1 MPERQG
7 SKMAKTKTHS
17 SAAGTSATYKK
28 ESQFVQVLKRLSQN
42 RFAMIGLGIVIV
54 IILASILAPV
64 LTPYEPDVFNA
75 SSAFEGSS
83 LSHPLGCD
91 NFGRDLLTRL
101 LYGGRYSLVLGF
113 LAAAASAVIGLILG
127 TVSGYF
133 GGWVDNLVMRFL
145 DVLQAIPGTLLSIV
159 IATALGSGFGNTII
173 ALSIGGVPGI
183 TRMLRARI
191 LSERKSEYLEAASS
205 INCSTGRI
213 MFKHLLPNT
222 VSPVIVNIT
231 MGIGATIMQAA
242 GLSYIGLGVPVGTPE
257 WGAMLSDGR
266 SYIQSAPHL
275 LLWPGLFIAITV
287 LAVNMVG
294 DGLRDAMDPRLKK

>member
-1 MPERQG
+1 
-7 SKMAKTKTHS
+7 MAAK
-17 SAAGTSATYKK
+17 AGAVQANVTYKK
-28 ESQFVQVLKRLSQN
+28 ESQFVQVLKRLSKN
-42 RFAMIGLGIVIV
+42 RFAMIGLAVLILIVLSAV
-54 IILASILAPV
+54 FAPF
-64 LTPYEPDVFNA
+64 LTPYDPNRFDAKNA
-75 SSAFEGSS
+75 FAGSSSAH
-83 LSHPLGCD
+83 LLGCD
-91 NFGRDLLTRL
+91 KFGRDMLTRL

-145 DVLQAIPGTLLSIV
+145 DILQAIPGMLLSIC
-159 IATALGSGFGNTII
+159 IATALGNGFGNTII

-191 LSERKSEYLEAASS
+191 LSERRCEYLEAAAS
-205 INCSTGRI
+205 INCSTNRI

-257 WGAMLSDGR
+257 WGAMLSEGR
-266 SYIQSAPHL
+266 SYITSAPHL
-275 LLWPGLFIAITV
+275 LLWPGVFIAITV
-287 LAVNMVG
+287 LAVNMLG

>member
-1 MPERQG
+1 
-7 SKMAKTKTHS
+7 MAKKKIQD
-17 SAAGTSATYKK
+17 SASANATVTYKK
-28 ESQFVQVLKRLSQN
+28 ESQFKQVLKRLAQN
-42 RFAMIGLGIVIV
+42 RFAMTGLVILIL
-54 IILASILAPV
+54 IILSSILAPI
-64 LTPYEPDVFNA
+64 LTPYNPEEFNA
-75 SSAFEGSS
+75 TVSFQGSS
-83 LSHPLGCD
+83 LAHPLGCD
-91 NFGRDLLTRL
+91 KFGRDMLTRL

-113 LAAAASAVIGLILG
+113 LAAAASAVVGLVLG
-127 TVSGYF
+127 TISGYF

-145 DVLQAIPGTLLSIV
+145 DILQAIPGMLLSIC
-159 IATALGSGFGNTII
+159 IATALGNGFGNTII
-173 ALSIGGVPGI
+173 ALSIGGIPGI

-191 LSERKSEYLEAASS
+191 LSERKCEYLEAASS
-205 INCSTGRI
+205 INCSTTRI

-266 SYIQSAPHL
+266 AYIQSAPHL
-275 LLWPGLFIAITV
+275 LLWPGIFIAVTV
-287 LAVNMVG
+287 LAVNMLG